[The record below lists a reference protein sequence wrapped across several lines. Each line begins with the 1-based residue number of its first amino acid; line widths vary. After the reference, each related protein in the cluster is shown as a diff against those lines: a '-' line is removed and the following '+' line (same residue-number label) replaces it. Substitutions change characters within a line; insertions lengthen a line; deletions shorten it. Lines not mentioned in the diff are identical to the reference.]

1 MTVSVFTEG
10 ADIGKPIDTGKT
22 PIQIDAHRSI
32 GGFPL
37 YKEAVLM

>member
-1 MTVSVFTEG
+1 M
-10 ADIGKPIDTGKT
+10 GKPIDAGKT
-22 PIQIDAHRSI
+22 PVQIDSQRML